1 MKLLLQNKLTVTNKE
16 PFKINWRPI
25 AIGVGAT
32 AICAGALIQYNTPK
46 YEYIHARYDDV
57 DYSINADNIRWIR
70 EKGDCL
76 YICTKKNGCAVDE
89 KWGETSKVC
98 KDMSDY
104 NKVKKW
110 IG

>member
-1 MKLLLQNKLTVTNKE
+1 MKLLPQNKLTVTNKE
-16 PFKINWRPI
+16 PCKMNWKPI
-25 AIGVGAT
+25 AIGT
-32 AICAGALIQYNTPK
+32 ALCAGALIQYNIPK
-46 YEYIHARYDDV
+46 YDYIHVRNYDV

-76 YICTKKNGCAVDE
+76 YICTKKDGCAVDE